1 MDEYKAKNGKMYFLI
16 RKDGKTF
23 AAITS
28 ERASSFEAGN
38 DHIITN
44 PKSPGGW
51 YWIGERGGGLTQKS
65 NQEGGPTTTTPDLAK
80 IADILKDCDTNLR
93 HLLSACGDVQ
103 ESISKLMVEVAK
115 CRAL

>member
-65 NQEGGPTTTTPDLAK
+65 HPESSSTTTTPDPAQ
-80 IADILKDCDTNLR
+80 IVSILTACETNLQR
-93 HLLSACGDVQ
+93 MLAVCDDVQ
-103 ESISKLMVEVAK
+103 KSVTRLMVEVTK
-115 CRAL
+115 CRGL